1 MNGSGV
7 YILIAMKMRNVLCFF
22 GTDNNNNSD
31 RIKKK
36 QNRKCGG
43 LVFEARY
50 LNVVIRSS
58 S

>member
-7 YILIAMKMRNVLCFF
+7 YILIAMKMRNVLYFF
-22 GTDNNNNSD
+22 GTDNNNSD
-31 RIKKK
+31 RIEKK